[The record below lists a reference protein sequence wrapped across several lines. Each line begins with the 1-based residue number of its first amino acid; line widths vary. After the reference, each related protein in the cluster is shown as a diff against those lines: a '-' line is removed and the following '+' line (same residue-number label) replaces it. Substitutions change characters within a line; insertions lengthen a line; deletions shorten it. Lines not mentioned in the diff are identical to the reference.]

1 MGHTTGLLDN
11 IICLCEE
18 SGDDEPV
25 WSGRLHETKHDV
37 MWGMCVRMV
46 ERGRR
51 GEGRAGGV
59 GVDGWFCPLLHIVL
73 FFLALVVVAAGA
85 EECMIYVGGG
95 E

>member
-25 WSGRLHETKHDV
+25 WSGILHETKHDV

-46 ERGRR
+46 ER
-51 GEGRAGGV
+51 
-59 GVDGWFCPLLHIVL
+59 
-73 FFLALVVVAAGA
+73 
-85 EECMIYVGGG
+85 
-95 E
+95 

>member
-1 MGHTTGLLDN
+1 MHGKQSVAWGCGWIGGVGLEGRRGAGVGHTTGLLDN

-46 ERGRR
+46 ER
-51 GEGRAGGV
+51 
-59 GVDGWFCPLLHIVL
+59 
-73 FFLALVVVAAGA
+73 
-85 EECMIYVGGG
+85 
-95 E
+95 

>member
-1 MGHTTGLLDN
+1 MRLDWGCRVGGKGGGGAGVGHTTGLLDN

-46 ERGRR
+46 ER
-51 GEGRAGGV
+51 
-59 GVDGWFCPLLHIVL
+59 
-73 FFLALVVVAAGA
+73 
-85 EECMIYVGGG
+85 
-95 E
+95 